1 MKTTAPVLLTLL
13 AASLW
18 MCSPSSAA
26 SELLFSQ
33 NADGQSTYGPS
44 QLWSASNVNSEIA
57 DDFNVVANI
66 DRVYASG
73 FIWGAV
79 NFQGVYVRFYQ
90 YGADNKPGALQREYF
105 FAAGGP
111 NVTFDQLSGAIDTTL
126 SPAFAATGRHFLS
139 VQPVTNYWYSVSYT
153 HLTLPTSDLV

>member
-1 MKTTAPVLLTLL
+1 MKTKAPVLLTLL

-18 MCSPSSAA
+18 ICSPSLAA

-44 QLWSASNVNSEIA
+44 QCWSAGGVNSEIA

-66 DRVYASG
+66 DRVYTSG

-90 YGADNKPGALQREYF
+90 YGADSKPGALQREYF
-105 FAAGGP
+105 FAAAGP
-111 NVTFDQLSGAIDTTL
+111 NVKFYQLS
-126 SPAFAATGRHFLS
+126 
-139 VQPVTNYWYSVSYT
+139 V
-153 HLTLPTSDLV
+153 

>member
-1 MKTTAPVLLTLL
+1 MRIMRNIWSSLIRREVGSSDLLAGKDKICLKKNNRRSAIADNGAEASGMKTKALVLLTLL

-18 MCSPSSAA
+18 MCSPSPAA

-44 QLWSASNVNSEIA
+44 QLWSASSVNSEIA
-57 DDFNVVANI
+57 DDFNVVAHI

-90 YGADNKPGALQREYF
+90 YGADNNTGELHREYF
-105 FAAGGP
+105 
-111 NVTFDQLSGAIDTTL
+111 
-126 SPAFAATGRHFLS
+126 
-139 VQPVTNYWYSVSYT
+139 
-153 HLTLPTSDLV
+153 